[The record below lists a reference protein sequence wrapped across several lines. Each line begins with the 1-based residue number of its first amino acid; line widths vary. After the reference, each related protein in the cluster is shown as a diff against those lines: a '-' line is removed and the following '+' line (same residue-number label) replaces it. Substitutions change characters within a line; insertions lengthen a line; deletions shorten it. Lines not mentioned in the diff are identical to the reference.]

1 MPRGL
6 ERRHDTWDLHFITF
20 RCYQR
25 QPLLARYKA
34 MALFEAALEKSRRRY
49 DFFVVGYWRWSSFE
63 HYATGKDG
71 VVEIESMWTARK
83 RERMGITLKA
93 LQDRT
98 RHSPETPPWPTD
110 GQNGAPDVD

>member
-63 HYATGKDG
+63 HYP
-71 VVEIESMWTARK
+71 
-83 RERMGITLKA
+83 
-93 LQDRT
+93 
-98 RHSPETPPWPTD
+98 PEKMVWWKLNPCGPPA
-110 GQNGAPDVD
+110 NGSGWA